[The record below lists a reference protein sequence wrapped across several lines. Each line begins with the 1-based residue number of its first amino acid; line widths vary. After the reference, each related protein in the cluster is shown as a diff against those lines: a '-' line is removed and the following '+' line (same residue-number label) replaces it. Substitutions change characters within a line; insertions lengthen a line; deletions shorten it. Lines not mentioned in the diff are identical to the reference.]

1 MRVQSRVQWIAF
13 GVTLSLVLPLLGSL
27 VSSVFLPDSRFA
39 NLPIHSLF
47 EACGGLLAI
56 AIAAILTVEQ
66 SGKEDNAH
74 YPWMAAALAGM
85 GILDLFHAAVDV
97 GNTFVWLHSTATFVG
112 GSLFAL
118 VWVRRLPAINPG
130 PRAFPFVVVA
140 STTIFGVL
148 SCVSH
153 STIPAMVVDGDFT
166 LFARLLNIGGG
177 IGFLIAGSFFA
188 KRFLARNSHEDWLF
202 AVHTVLFGAAGIL
215 FEFSALWDAAWWWW
229 HILRM
234 AAYLAALAFAVRA
247 YLQAENEILEMNHQ
261 LHELN
266 RTLDQTVEERTQE
279 LSHERFLLQKLLE
292 HLPDAIYFKDR
303 EARFTRVS
311 YTLAQR
317 LGCSPEDV
325 IGHTDA
331 DFFPTEYAAQAKA
344 DEEKLMRSE
353 ESLFGKEEHPHW
365 PDGTSSTVLT
375 TKIPLRDS
383 DGNVVGSFGIS
394 HDVTTIKRAEE
405 RARTVVNAAPTPI
418 LLVDRDGLIRV
429 ANTAAETTFGYSCEE
444 MIGQPVELL
453 VPQHPRTEHEQKRA
467 DYWSD
472 SSIQK
477 MGSGQELMCRR
488 RDGSEFPAELGLNP
502 IMLDDE
508 QVVLVTVFE
517 ITLLK
522 QAEETLRRAKEAA
535 EQANQAKSD
544 FLANM
549 SHEIRTPM
557 NAIIGMSELV
567 LDTDLNGTQRDYIT
581 IVLESAETLLAII
594 NQILDFSKIEA
605 GKLELESIPFDLCEE
620 VGDTLK
626 SLALRGHAKGLEIAW
641 RVQPSVPRY
650 LRGDPVRLRQVLV
663 NLIGNAI
670 KFTSEGEVFVD
681 IELEEPVHAGRAR
694 LRGSVRDTGVGISP
708 EKLDRVFAPFEQA
721 DTSTTRQY
729 GGTGLGLAITRRVI
743 EAFHGELWATSIP
756 GQGSTFSFTAEFPV
770 SEQPEDAIPLEPP
783 DLKDVYVLVV
793 DDNELNRRILK
804 EMLES
809 WGMPVTTV
817 ESGRKAIE
825 LLRDRVRNDEPIPLI
840 LSDVNMPEMDGF
852 ELVHHLRG
860 IEGLEETRIIML
872 TSGGRAGDIARC
884 EDLGIDG
891 HMMKPVKQSE
901 LLESI
906 LEAVGRNVEAVPE
919 SETKPDHERI
929 PPLQILVAEDGLANQ
944 LLARSLLTKWG
955 HTVTIASNGKLALEQ
970 WRQYQF
976 DLILMDVQMPE
987 MDGLEATRAI
997 REEEQKSGEHILII
1011 AMTARAMQ
1019 GDREK
1024 CLDAGMDEY
1033 VSKPVRKN
1041 ELHAVLVPLFGDKD
1055 PSTDLNNTG
1064 PPAANNNVLAKS
1076 TVVNWDHVLRVVD
1089 GDEDLLQALI
1099 LTCLDE
1105 LPKLSAGLVES
1116 IESHNATEARRYA
1129 HTIKS
1134 AGRNFGANR
1143 LQESAQA
1150 VEHAAAEQNLEEAGR
1165 LLDSLQASIQEMS
1178 EALGSRL
1185 VPQN

>member
-1 MRVQSRVQWIAF
+1 MRVQSRVQWIAL
-13 GVTLSLVLPLLGSL
+13 GVVLSLALPLLGSVL
-27 VSSVFLPDSRFA
+27 SSIFLPESRFA
-39 NLPIHSLF
+39 NLPIHSLV

-66 SGKEDNAH
+66 SRKEDSGH

-85 GILDLFHAAVDV
+85 GVLDLFHAAVDV
-97 GNTFVWLHSTATFVG
+97 GKTFVWLHSTATFVG
-112 GSLFAL
+112 GFLFAF
-118 VWVRRLPAINPG
+118 VWLGRSSLSKHAPRTLPSLIVIG
-130 PRAFPFVVVA
+130 TV
-140 STTIFGVL
+140 IFGVVSCL
-148 SCVSH
+148 SH
-153 STIPAMVVDGDFT
+153 ATLPAMVVDGEFT
-166 LFARLLNIGGG
+166 LLARLLNIGGG
-177 IGFLIAGSFFA
+177 IGFLIAGGFFVQ
-188 KRFLARNSHEDWLF
+188 RFVTKNSHEDWLF
-202 AVHTVLFGAAGIL
+202 GVHTVLFGAAGIL

-247 YLQAENEILEMNHQ
+247 YLEAEDEIIEMNRQ
-261 LHELN
+261 LNDLN
-266 RTLDQTVEERTQE
+266 QTLDQTVEARTRE

-303 EARFTRVS
+303 DARFTRVS
-311 YTLAQR
+311 HTLARR
-317 LGCSPEDV
+317 LGCSPDEV
-325 IGHTDA
+325 IGRTDA
-331 DFFPTEYAAQAKA
+331 DFFPAEYAAQAKA
-344 DEEKLMRSE
+344 DENDLMQSE
-353 ESLFGKEEHPHW
+353 ESLVGKEEHPHW
-365 PDGTSSTVLT
+365 PDGTESTVIT
-375 TKIPLRDS
+375 TKVPLRDS
-383 DGNVVGSFGIS
+383 HGEVVGSFGIS

-418 LLVDRDGLIRV
+418 LLVDRDGVIRV
-429 ANTAAETTFGYSCEE
+429 ANAAAERTFGYACEDL
-444 MIGQPVELL
+444 IGKSIELL
-453 VPQHPRTEHEQKRA
+453 VPQQASGDHEQYRPALWKENTTSAIDTGR
-467 DYWSD
+467 
-472 SSIQK
+472 
-477 MGSGQELMCRR
+477 ELLCRR
-488 RDGSEFPAELGLNP
+488 SNGTEFPAELGLNP

-641 RVQPSVPRY
+641 RVHPSVPRY
-650 LRGDPVRLRQVLV
+650 LRGDPIRLRQVLV
-663 NLIGNAI
+663 NLVGNAI
-670 KFTSEGEVFVD
+670 KFTSDGEVFVD
-681 IELEEPVHAGRAR
+681 IELEEPVQGGKAR

-708 EKLDRVFAPFEQA
+708 EKLEKVFAPFEQA
-721 DTSTTRQY
+721 DSSTTREF

-756 GQGSTFSFTAEFPV
+756 GKGSTFSFTAEFPV
-770 SEQPEDAIPLEPP
+770 SEQPEDAVAIEPP
-783 DLKDVYVLVV
+783 DLSDVPVLVV
-793 DDNELNRRILK
+793 DDNELNRRILR

-809 WGMPVTTV
+809 WGIPVTTV
-817 ESGRKAIE
+817 EGAWQAISVLRNRVQNGE
-825 LLRDRVRNDEPIPLI
+825 PLPLL
-840 LSDVNMPEMDGF
+840 LSDVHMPEIDGF
-852 ELVHHLRG
+852 ELVRQLRQ
-860 IEGLEETRIIML
+860 IDGLQQTQVIML

-884 EDLGIDG
+884 EDLGIEM

-901 LLESI
+901 LLEAI
-906 LEAVGRNVEAVPE
+906 LVAVGKNAQSVPSTEA
-919 SETKPDHERI
+919 SFDYQQI
-929 PPLQILVAEDGLANQ
+929 PPLNILVAEDGLANQ

-955 HTVTIASNGKLALEQ
+955 HTVTIAENGQLAVDQ
-970 WRQYQF
+970 WRAQQF

-997 REEEQKSGEHILII
+997 REQEQQTGQHIPII

-1024 CLDAGMDEY
+1024 CIESGMDEY
-1033 VSKPVRKN
+1033 VSKPVRKR
-1041 ELHAVLVPLFGDKD
+1041 ELHAALLPLFGPTVDRQQ
-1055 PSTDLNNTG
+1055 TNN
-1064 PPAANNNVLAKS
+1064 ANSASNNNVVHES
-1076 TVVNWDHVLRVVD
+1076 SVVNWTHVLDVVD
-1089 GDEDLLQALI
+1089 QDEELLQALI
-1099 LTCLDE
+1099 HTCLDE
-1105 LPKLSAGLVES
+1105 LPKLMSGLVES
-1116 IESHNATEARRYA
+1116 LESHNAGEARRYA

-1134 AGRNFGANR
+1134 AGRNFGASR
-1143 LQESAQA
+1143 LLDAAQA
-1150 VEHAAAEQNLEEAGR
+1150 VERAAADQDLEQAEQLLEPLKSAV
-1165 LLDSLQASIQEMS
+1165 QEMS
-1178 EALGSRL
+1178 EALESKL
-1185 VPQN
+1185 IPQN